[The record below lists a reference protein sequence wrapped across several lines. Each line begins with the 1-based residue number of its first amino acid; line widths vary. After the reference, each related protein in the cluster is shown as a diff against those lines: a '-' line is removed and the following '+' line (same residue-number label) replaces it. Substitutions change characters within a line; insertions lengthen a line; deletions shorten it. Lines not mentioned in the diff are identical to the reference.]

1 MEVGCLRHSGA
12 STTGSHLLD
21 EDCSH
26 GWQILATEAWAPLQK
41 GRQAPVE
48 RGSEERGMFEKVLPC
63 KTAGTVNAITVKAA
77 NTRLNPGAH
86 GVLVHAHIKTNLT
99 TKGKQV
105 LFIINSVKLHLTAS
119 KYTLGSL
126 RSLIYSSEW
135 INIYTVQLLSHGYQ
149 KAEGVGVNQGWVV
162 QSLIKLTQG

>member
-1 MEVGCLRHSGA
+1 
-12 STTGSHLLD
+12 
-21 EDCSH
+21 
-26 GWQILATEAWAPLQK
+26 
-41 GRQAPVE
+41 
-48 RGSEERGMFEKVLPC
+48 MFEKVLLC